1 MHCYPKNIRYFAVS
15 DLPLKQ
21 GWLQQEVV
29 QLHTLSDIEIEEF
42 ASRSGAHKEDV
53 ICFLHTVGQ
62 AGTEEGALLN
72 LYYDARLYSWN
83 ISTIWA
89 IEAGIQSA
97 YAEEATNAGC
107 IHDGIETPLPGAP
120 YSLWPQHR

>member
-1 MHCYPKNIRYFAVS
+1 MNR
-15 DLPLKQ
+15 
-21 GWLQQEVV
+21 
-29 QLHTLSDIEIEEF
+29 LHTLSDIEIEEF

-72 LYYDARLYSWN
+72 LFYDARLYSWD
-83 ISTIWA
+83 ILTIKA

-97 YAEEATNAGC
+97 YAEEAANAKA
-107 IHDGIETPLPGAP
+107 INNEIKTPLPGAP
-120 YSLWPQHR
+120 YSLWPCHF